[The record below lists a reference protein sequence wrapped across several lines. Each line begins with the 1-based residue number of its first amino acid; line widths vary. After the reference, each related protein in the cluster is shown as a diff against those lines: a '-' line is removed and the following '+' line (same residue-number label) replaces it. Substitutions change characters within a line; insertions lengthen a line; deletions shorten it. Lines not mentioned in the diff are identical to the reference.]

1 MEKTEG
7 NNNEAQIQM
16 QHQFNDKTSRN
27 ILQIT
32 RNIQFYIGE
41 RSHLTHSNRNQE
53 SAFPSILN
61 KEKKNQKQKTKPNIP
76 NFSDHLKV
84 KHHAK

>member
-1 MEKTEG
+1 MISVWWHIPPREMEKTEG

-32 RNIQFYIGE
+32 RIYI
-41 RSHLTHSNRNQE
+41 
-53 SAFPSILN
+53 FI
-61 KEKKNQKQKTKPNIP
+61 
-76 NFSDHLKV
+76 
-84 KHHAK
+84 

>member
-32 RNIQFYIGE
+32 RNIHFYIGE

-61 KEKKNQKQKTKPNIP
+61 KEKKKSKTKNQT
-76 NFSDHLKV
+76 
-84 KHHAK
+84 KHPKFQ